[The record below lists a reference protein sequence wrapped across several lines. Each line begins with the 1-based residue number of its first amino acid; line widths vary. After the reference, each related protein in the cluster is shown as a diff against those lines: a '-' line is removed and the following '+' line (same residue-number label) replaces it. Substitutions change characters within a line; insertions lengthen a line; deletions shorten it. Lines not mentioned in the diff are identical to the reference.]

1 MIVGRKQIINTMNP
15 NTFKAVS
22 TTIKLGS
29 IVLDCLQFPDGSYH
43 FYINQLRDQLDIYA
57 SDKTG
62 KKYVQPL
69 LEANPTQVNSVKID
83 GDNRLY
89 KSYSIDVVTQV
100 IGIYAGLGN
109 QKCMAVA
116 IACMAEALERRA
128 DAAFGKQR
136 MEIERNDRFVARVE
150 GKAVRRGLTDA
161 IKDYLSTQT
170 GLSLDYRT
178 YIYINC
184 SDYLNVVVL
193 GCRSK
198 SAKEFYQLTD
208 RDALRDRVPAKALRE
223 LETAENLA
231 TRLIDDGGYEPL
243 AAVKKACDIGFIKS
257 VGLD

>member
-1 MIVGRKQIINTMNP
+1 MIVGEKQIINTMNP

-22 TTIKLGS
+22 ATVKIGAT
-29 IVLDCLQFPDGSYH
+29 VLDCLQFPDGSYH
-43 FYINQLRDQLDIYA
+43 FYVSQLKENLQIY
-57 SDKTG
+57 SDNSTG
-62 KKYVQPL
+62 KKYIQPL
-69 LEANPTQVNSVKID
+69 LDANPKQVNSAKIGSSKSHVKT
-83 GDNRLY
+83 
-89 KSYSIDVVTQV
+89 YSLDIVSQA
-100 IGIYAGLGN
+100 IGIYAELGN
-109 QKCMAVA
+109 QTCIKIAIGCVA
-116 IACMAEALERRA
+116 ESLERRA

-150 GKAVRRGLTDA
+150 GKIVRRGLTDA
-161 IKDYLSTQT
+161 IKDYLSIQT
-170 GLSLDYRT
+170 GLTLDYRA

-198 SAKEFYQLTD
+198 SAKEFYQLAD

-243 AAVKKACDIGFIKS
+243 AAVKRACDIGFIKS
-257 VGLD
+257 IGLD